1 MGSAFLCLRLTGIY
15 GLLPLLLLIS
25 RICRDARFATRSEP
39 VHESEAGKKSPR
51 SKMHFASVRGDSGNL
66 FVPYFHAIKSEA
78 FSAADRAE
86 IRQSDCLSS
95 SISMNLWHDSLLCRG
110 KPSGKSCRHLQI
122 NGERSALQFSSL
134 YLFNLFRKYFQGN
147 RN

>member
-1 MGSAFLCLRLTGIY
+1 MGLCDQLIEKKSCFNDGMSRYRSVRKKLGSAFLCLRLTGIY

-95 SISMNLWHDSLLCRG
+95 SI
-110 KPSGKSCRHLQI
+110 
-122 NGERSALQFSSL
+122 
-134 YLFNLFRKYFQGN
+134 
-147 RN
+147 